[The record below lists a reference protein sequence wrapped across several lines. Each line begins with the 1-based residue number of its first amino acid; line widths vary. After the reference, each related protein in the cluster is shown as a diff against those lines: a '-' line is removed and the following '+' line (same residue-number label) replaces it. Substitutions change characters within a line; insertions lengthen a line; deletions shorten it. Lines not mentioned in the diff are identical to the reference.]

1 MATPLAF
8 RTIHE
13 EMLAKNVHAQPPRR
27 KAGQKLFG
35 DTQPAMVVAQG
46 RLAPNTSHI
55 PSSKPLK
62 LRRGSVFS
70 SENALI
76 RDFQHT

>member
-13 EMLAKNVHAQPPRR
+13 EMLAKNEHAQPPRR

-35 DTQPAMVVAQG
+35 DTQSALVVAQG
-46 RLAPNTSHI
+46 RLAPNTPI
-55 PSSKPLK
+55 PKTRK
-62 LRRGSVFS
+62 LRRFS
-70 SENALI
+70 LENALT
-76 RDFQHT
+76 RGFQHT

>member
-35 DTQPAMVVAQG
+35 DTQSALVVAQG
-46 RLAPNTSHI
+46 RLAPSTSHT
-55 PSSKPLK
+55 PSPKSRKF
-62 LRRGSVFS
+62 RRGPVFS
-70 SENALI
+70 LENSLT
-76 RDFQHT
+76 RGFQHT